1 MSRLR
6 ITYHDNAAWTEG
18 SATEPRWFA
27 SLDLSGYG
35 ATDRIDALPITVMSI
50 RGAADPDAAIYATS
64 VAGLRL
70 ERGSLALLEKTLDY
84 YLGSIMHYGRLPEY
98 LFQLGEKAWPIYRL
112 EDKLVTRVPGR
123 KTFTAE
129 SIGELR
135 VELADYLKDAGL
147 IDYRKEMALVYLARN
162 DFQPYAPI
170 CMLRAPGMAEIPVFR
185 DKEEVVHL
193 VAPINGTTIYTD
205 LAGGEGILLLPS
217 IVGNHLKAKGKLDD
231 ADAVGVRKLAASTW
245 AIVKKFLRPYERPFV
260 YYDRSDGKRERR
272 EIPIYIDDKRRKLVA
287 ARTNRA
293 GRVSLHFADDIPQLQ
308 HKLGGELVDIGKVS
322 IPTYLTVGSVD
333 EMTHGDYLDVID
345 RKSPFEVAPLAA

>member
-1 MSRLR
+1 MSRLH
-6 ITYHDNAAWTEG
+6 ITYRDNPAWGEGGSEPKMFAA
-18 SATEPRWFA
+18 
-27 SLDLSGYG
+27 LDLSGYG
-35 ATDRIDALPITVMSI
+35 ATETIDALPISVTPI
-50 RGAADPDAAIYATS
+50 QGADVPEAVVYATS

-70 ERGSLALLEKTLDY
+70 ERGSLAALEKTLDY

-123 KTFTAE
+123 KTFTAD

-135 VELADYLKDAGL
+135 VELADYLKDAGI
-147 IDYRKEMALVYLARN
+147 IDYRKDMALLYLARN

-193 VAPINGTTIYTD
+193 VAPINGTTLYTD

-217 IVGNHLKAKGKLDD
+217 IVGSHLKAKGKLEDP
-231 ADAVGVRKLAASTW
+231 DAVGVRKLSVATW
-245 AIVKKFLRPYERPFV
+245 AIVEKFLRPYERPFV
-260 YYDRSDGKRERR
+260 YYDRSEGKRERR
-272 EIPIYIDDKRRKLVA
+272 EIPIYVDDRRTKLVA

-308 HKLGGELVDIGKVS
+308 HKLGGELVDIGKVT
-322 IPTYLTVGSVD
+322 IPTYLTVGSID
-333 EMTHGDYLDVID
+333 EVTHRDYLDVID
-345 RKSPFEVAPLAA
+345 RKGLFEAAPVAA